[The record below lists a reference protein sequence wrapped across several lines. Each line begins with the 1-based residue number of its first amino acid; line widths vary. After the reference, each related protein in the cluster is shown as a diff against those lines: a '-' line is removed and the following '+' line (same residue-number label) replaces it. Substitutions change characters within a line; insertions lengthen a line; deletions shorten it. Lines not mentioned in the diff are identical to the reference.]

1 MMPPYNRVSAKQFA
15 RYVGLK
21 LIEIFAIIALGFWS
35 MYVCEDLASATLI
48 GICYLIAIGA
58 VIIVLNV
65 DDYERKLKMLFK
77 SGKL

>member
-1 MMPPYNRVSAKQFA
+1 MMPSHNRVSAKQLL

-21 LIEIFAIIALGFWS
+21 LIEIFAIIAFGFWS

-48 GICYLIAIGA
+48 GICYLIALGA
-58 VIIVLNV
+58 VIIVLNA
-65 DDYERKLKMLFK
+65 DGYERKLKMLFN